1 VSKSVLIGALVGCVL
16 AVGLIAVLT
25 ATVITD
31 DNEGGRIL
39 RVDGSFP
46 ESGPGMPMPG
56 PGRGQRFPMPGQGQ
70 KLPGLERMKVCLQRQ
85 GAARGAVKPRALRVC
100 MAVPSL
106 R

>member
-1 VSKSVLIGALVGCVL
+1 MLIGALVACVL

-25 ATVITD
+25 VTVITEG
-31 DNEGGRIL
+31 NEGGRIL

-56 PGRGQRFPMPGQGQ
+56 PGRGQQFGMPGQGQ
-70 KLPGLERMKVCLQRQ
+70 KLPGLEKLKECLQRL
-85 GAARGAVKPRALRVC
+85 GTAPGAVKPGAFRGC
-100 MAVPSL
+100 MGVPSL